1 MPSSPPPVIV
11 WSRQALRLADNPA
24 LKAAV
29 DTGRPVVP
37 LFVLHTA
44 SDGREWGPASE
55 WRLDKSLGARGRAP
69 RAKGSRLILR
79 KGEPAM
85 IVPALAGELGAEV
98 FWNRLYGPD
107 AVERDS

>member
-1 MPSSPPPVIV
+1 MPSSHAPVIV
-11 WSRQALRLADNPA
+11 WFRQDLRLADNPA
-24 LKAAV
+24 PKAAV
-29 DTGRPVVP
+29 DPGRPVVP

-44 SDGREWGPASE
+44 SDGREWGAASK
-55 WRLDKSLGARGRAP
+55 WWLDKSLRALDEAL

-79 KGEPAM
+79 KGDPAM

-107 AVERDS
+107 AVER